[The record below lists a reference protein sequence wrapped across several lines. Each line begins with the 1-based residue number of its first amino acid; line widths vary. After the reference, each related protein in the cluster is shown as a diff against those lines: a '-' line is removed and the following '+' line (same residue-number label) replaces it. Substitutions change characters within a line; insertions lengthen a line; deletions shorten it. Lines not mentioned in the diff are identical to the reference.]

1 MLTKRPVPY
10 DFCVGVP
17 ISRLVGA
24 FSLIVQPVVEPMDR
38 FTALLFSFS
47 SFVTDQLHPTFEIF
61 GPEELE
67 VVLKPFGKAN
77 VGIVA

>member
-1 MLTKRPVPY
+1 MRGQQAVSHSHGIQL
-10 DFCVGVP
+10 GVVLYTFP
-17 ISRLVGA
+17 
-24 FSLIVQPVVEPMDR
+24 
-38 FTALLFSFS
+38 LFSFS

>member
-1 MLTKRPVPY
+1 MRGQQAVSHSHGIQL
-10 DFCVGVP
+10 GVV
-17 ISRLVGA
+17 LH
-24 FSLIVQPVVEPMDR
+24 
-38 FTALLFSFS
+38 TFSFS

>member
-1 MLTKRPVPY
+1 MATASGGRPRHSASACACAS
-10 DFCVGVP
+10 DF
-17 ISRLVGA
+17 S
-24 FSLIVQPVVEPMDR
+24 
-38 FTALLFSFS
+38 LFSFS

>member
-1 MLTKRPVPY
+1 MSHSHGIQL
-10 DFCVGVP
+10 GVVLHTFP
-17 ISRLVGA
+17 
-24 FSLIVQPVVEPMDR
+24 F
-38 FTALLFSFS
+38 FSFS

>member
-1 MLTKRPVPY
+1 MWRQQA
-10 DFCVGVP
+10 VGGRGIQLQLVLVLQTFP
-17 ISRLVGA
+17 I
-24 FSLIVQPVVEPMDR
+24 
-38 FTALLFSFS
+38 FSFS